1 MATKKPTSKTK
12 SNVSKSTQLTQFTF
26 KWWMAVVLVVAVAV
40 IGIAILKFSH
50 ASSSPVP
57 SQTLSIPAVPIIG
70 EGYSLQTAGN
80 PYKNVTV
87 GNVNGRGAFS
97 SCTIY
102 QNYKSISGLNACL
115 VENNSNILFMS
126 SGQFVNF
133 KNNKQLQICAFV
145 QKPADPNSHLS
156 MQLSGFSPVSPI
168 YGFTTK
174 SDTYGC
180 FNSGKPIPAIQ
191 FKNISLYLE
200 NNKNQNATYPVAS
213 IEIYPVQ

>member
-1 MATKKPTSKTK
+1 MATKTKK
-12 SNVSKSTQLTQFTF
+12 SNVSKSAKKTKFSF
-26 KWWMAVVLVVAVAV
+26 RWWMAVVLVVVVAV
-40 IGIAILKFSH
+40 IGIAFLRFSH

-57 SQTLSIPAVPIIG
+57 TQTLSIPTVPIIG

-87 GNVNGRGAFS
+87 ANVNGKGAVS

-102 QNYKSISGLNACL
+102 QNYKGISSLNACL
-115 VENNSNILFMS
+115 VENNSNILFMNS
-126 SGQFVNF
+126 DQFVNF

-180 FNSGKPIPAIQ
+180 FNGGKPIPAIQ

-200 NNKNQNATYPVAS
+200 NNKNQNAAYPVAS
-213 IEIYPVQ
+213 IEIYPLQ